1 MTRDE
6 WDDYLMSSGM
16 SMDDCLTSVESGEID
31 DLVDLVDGLK
41 MG

>member
-16 SMDDCLTSVESGEID
+16 SIDDCLTSAESRWIE
-31 DLVDLVDGLK
+31 DLDESEWDCVR
-41 MG
+41 

>member
-16 SMDDCLTSVESGEID
+16 SMDDCLTSAESREMD
-31 DLVDLVDGLK
+31 DLDDLEDGL
-41 MG
+41 MD